1 MIRKLT
7 LERSERA
14 MKQHRLAKSA
24 SPLLLS
30 WRRQSL
36 SRRIMLTLL
45 VSMLP
50 FLLVILLT
58 SINSRWAISDS
69 FDSLLLDDTRKRS
82 QIVSMELDA
91 FNDLLFQL
99 VSEDAVVD
107 QLTVINQARDKV
119 MGNYYGN
126 ALYNMI
132 KRYKYAREGLAQTA
146 VIAATGTYV
155 SYDTSALQ
163 TTYADTLRSR
173 FWDSFERLTQ
183 TPYYLTFSQ
192 RYHDAG
198 LMGPVYLDG
207 VPNGQYVFF
216 MGEQVCNLSNLNVE
230 GVAIFA
236 ILENHLDAMCN
247 LYGNE
252 ALSFSCLIDR
262 NGTVLTHEDD
272 AVIGRQLS
280 TLPGLGEQLPQA
292 WADLAEEDIYTA
304 YLTIDGARQLF
315 TLSPVAG
322 TDYLLA
328 SCFGYQ
334 ALDQKLDGLNRTL
347 ILTLGAMAL
356 LVLGVIFRF
365 SRSITRDVST
375 LAEQILHGSW
385 EDQPAQEKP
394 EYSGNEL
401 EIIVSSYHLLLC
413 KFQGAMESVRQSA
426 QREKR
431 LELSALE
438 SQINSH
444 FLYNTL
450 DSINWMA
457 IEGENYEISEMIS
470 RLARILRYSIS
481 ASTRVVPFSQE
492 LNWLEG
498 HLYIQRRRFNGS
510 FSYDLSIGH
519 ETIDFPV
526 RKLILQPFI
535 ENAVLHGVRAL
546 ERPGLITLT
555 SCLQDG
561 GTRLR
566 IVIEDNGQ
574 GMDAQAVQLYFY
586 QPELA
591 KAQGHVGIANV
602 LERLKHYYA
611 GSYQLTVWSQPGAG
625 TRVTLVLP
633 RADGE
638 E

>member
-1 MIRKLT
+1 
-7 LERSERA
+7 
-14 MKQHRLAKSA
+14 MKHSRLADIA
-24 SPLLLS
+24 APLGLL

-45 VSMLP
+45 VAMLP
-50 FLLVILLT
+50 FVLVILLT
-58 SINSRWAISDS
+58 SANSRWAISDS
-69 FDSLLLDDTRKRS
+69 FDSLLMDDTRKRS

-91 FNDLLFQL
+91 FNDMLFQL

-107 QLTVINQARDKV
+107 QLTVINQAQDAV

-132 KRYKYAREGLAQTA
+132 KRYKYARTGLAQTA

-155 SYDTSALQ
+155 SYDTSVLQ
-163 TTYADTLRSR
+163 TTYADTLHSLY
-173 FWDSFERLTQ
+173 WDSFEDLTQ
-183 TPYYLTFSQ
+183 TPYYIAFSQ
-192 RYHDAG
+192 RYQEAG

-207 VPNGQYVFF
+207 SPGGRYVFF

-236 ILENHLDAMCN
+236 ILEDHLDDMCN
-247 LYGNE
+247 LHGNE
-252 ALSFSCLIDR
+252 ALSFSFLIDR
-262 NGTVLTHEDD
+262 DGAVLTHRND
-272 AVIGRQLS
+272 ALIGQQLS
-280 TLPGLGEQLPQA
+280 ALPGLETLRPQA
-292 WADLAEEDIYTA
+292 WSSLDQGDIYTA
-304 YLTIDGARQLF
+304 YLEMDGARQLF
-315 TLSPVAG
+315 TLAPVAG
-322 TDYLLA
+322 TGYLLA
-328 SCFGYQ
+328 SCFGYE

-347 ILTLGAMAL
+347 ALTLTAMAL
-356 LVLGVIFRF
+356 LVLAVIFQF
-365 SRSITRDVST
+365 SRSITRDVSA
-375 LAEQILHGSW
+375 LAEQILNGSW
-385 EDQPAQEKP
+385 EDQGGQE
-394 EYSGNEL
+394 EGGYTGNEL
-401 EIIVSSYHLLLC
+401 EIIVSSYHLLLR
-413 KFQGAMESVRQSA
+413 KFQSAMDSVRQSA

-470 RLARILRYSIS
+470 RLALILRYSIS
-481 ASTRVVPFSQE
+481 ASARVVPFSKE
-492 LNWLEG
+492 LSWLEG

-546 ERPGLITLT
+546 DRPGLIAL
-555 SCLQDG
+555 SACLQDG

-566 IVIEDNGQ
+566 ILIEDNGQ
-574 GMDAQAVQLYFY
+574 GMTPQAVQLYFY
-586 QPELA
+586 HPEQA

-602 LERLKHYYA
+602 LERLKHYY
-611 GSYQLTVWSQPGAG
+611 GENYQLTVWSQPGAG